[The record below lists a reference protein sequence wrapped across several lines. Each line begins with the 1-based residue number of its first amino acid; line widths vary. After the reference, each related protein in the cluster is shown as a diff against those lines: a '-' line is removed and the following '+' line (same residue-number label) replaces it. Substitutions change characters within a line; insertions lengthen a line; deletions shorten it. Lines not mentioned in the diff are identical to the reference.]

1 MSGGSVPCSESF
13 TFHVSPITLRRA
25 RRLLRAGLSPS
36 SLCVVA
42 ALREIFSLFAEAG
55 GAAVDQ
61 EHG

>member
-13 TFHVSPITLRRA
+13 TFHVSPITFHPL
-25 RRLLRAGLSPS
+25 PF
-36 SLCVVA
+36 A
-42 ALREIFSLFAEAG
+42 ALREIFSLFPEAG

>member
-13 TFHVSPITLRRA
+13 TFHVSPITYH
-25 RRLLRAGLSPS
+25 LSPP
-36 SLCVVA
+36 SLCVLA
-42 ALREIFSLFAEAG
+42 ALREIFSLFPEAG